1 MKLLHH
7 IANTVAI
14 KAKKWKPLQKYTF
27 SEAVSANVTL
37 LFYLILVLAAAGC
50 LAWYFL
56 YARYY
61 ESTDD
66 AYVNGNQVALTPQIS
81 GTVTQVTADEG
92 DFVEKGQPLVLL
104 DPSDTRIALQQAE
117 ASLANTVRQVRGLY
131 STADNYRAQVAA
143 KQVAL
148 QTAQND
154 YARRQKIF
162 STGAIAAEDLSHYR
176 DAVSSAQSDLAAAQQ
191 ALRTNLAMV
200 DDTVIDSHPE
210 IKTAVAT
217 LRQRYLD
224 NSRTTIVAPVSG
236 YVAKRAVQLGMR
248 VTSGTTLLAIVPLNE
263 VWVDANFKESQMNTM
278 RLGQKVTLNADLYG
292 DDVEY
297 HGTIESLG
305 IGTGSAFSLLPA
317 QNASGNWI
325 KIVQRLPVR
334 ITLDP
339 HDMQKHPLRVGLSM
353 NARVDIRNM
362 KMAIYC
368 HNKPL
373 ARLALPLMFIKTRWK
388 RQINLWQK
396 SFMTTAMRQLQAPIK
411 RDVMQDKAAFTPPN
425 MWLAVLALSLATF
438 MQVLDST
445 IANVALPTIAGNLG
459 VSADQGT
466 WVITSFA
473 VCNAIAL
480 PLTGW
485 FTRRFGQLKLFIGS
499 VVMFTLTSFL
509 CGFAHS
515 MTELI
520 FFRALQGFF
529 AGPMFPMCQT
539 LLLVIFPSS
548 KRSMALALLSMVTVV
563 APIVGPIT
571 GGWIT
576 DNYSWPWIFYINVP
590 IGIFA
595 SIVVWTQL
603 RSREE
608 TTTHSRHRLYRY
620 CAARHRRWAAAG
632 GAG

>member
-1 MKLLHH
+1 METTPEQHVQRSSKRKRNFIIFIL
-7 IANTVAI
+7 V
-14 KAKKWKPLQKYTF
+14 
-27 SEAVSANVTL
+27 
-37 LFYLILVLAAAGC
+37 LVLAAAGC

-56 YARYY
+56 YAQYY

-92 DFVEKGQPLVLL
+92 DFVEIGQPLVLL
-104 DPSDTRIALQQAE
+104 DASDTQIALQQAE

-176 DAVSSAQSDLAAAQQ
+176 DAVTSAQSDLAAAQQ

-263 VWVDANFKESQMNTM
+263 VWVDANFKESQLKAM

-339 HDMQKHPLRVGLSM
+339 HDMQKHPLRIGLSM
-353 NARVDIRNM
+353 NARVDIRNTDG
-362 KMAIYC
+362 
-368 HNKPL
+368 HL
-373 ARLALPLMFIKTRWK
+373 LPQQT
-388 RQINLWQK
+388 
-396 SFMTTAMRQLQAPIK
+396 
-411 RDVMQDKAAFTPPN
+411 
-425 MWLAVLALSLATF
+425 
-438 MQVLDST
+438 
-445 IANVALPTIAGNLG
+445 
-459 VSADQGT
+459 VSAPRFKTDVYQDSLEAADKL
-466 WVITSFA
+466 VAQILHDNSNA
-473 VCNAIAL
+473 VAS
-480 PLTGW
+480 
-485 FTRRFGQLKLFIGS
+485 R
-499 VVMFTLTSFL
+499 
-509 CGFAHS
+509 AH
-515 MTELI
+515 
-520 FFRALQGFF
+520 
-529 AGPMFPMCQT
+529 
-539 LLLVIFPSS
+539 
-548 KRSMALALLSMVTVV
+548 
-563 APIVGPIT
+563 
-571 GGWIT
+571 
-576 DNYSWPWIFYINVP
+576 
-590 IGIFA
+590 
-595 SIVVWTQL
+595 
-603 RSREE
+603 
-608 TTTHSRHRLYRY
+608 
-620 CAARHRRWAAAG
+620 
-632 GAG
+632 

>member
-1 MKLLHH
+1 MLDTYPEVHVELSSKR
-7 IANTVAI
+7 IRNFI
-14 KAKKWKPLQKYTF
+14 IF
-27 SEAVSANVTL
+27 I
-37 LFYLILVLAAAGC
+37 LFLVLAAAGC
-50 LAWYFL
+50 LAWYML

-66 AYVNGNQVALTPQIS
+66 AYVNGNQVMLTPQIN

-92 DFVEKGQPLVLL
+92 DYVEKGQPLVLL
-104 DPSDTRIALQQAE
+104 DPSDTKIALQQAE

-176 DAVSSAQSDLAAAQQ
+176 DAVTSAQSDLAAAQQ
-191 ALRTNLAMV
+191 TLRTNLAMV
-200 DDTVIDSHPE
+200 DDTVIDTHPE

-224 NSRTTIVAPVSG
+224 NARTTIVAPVSG

-278 RLGQKVTLNADLYG
+278 RLGQKVTINADLYG

-305 IGTGSAFSLLPA
+305 IGTGSASSLLPA

-353 NARVDIRNM
+353 NVRVDIRNNEEG
-362 KMAIYC
+362 
-368 HNKPL
+368 HL
-373 ARLALPLMFIKTRWK
+373 LPQQTVSTPRF
-388 RQINLWQK
+388 
-396 SFMTTAMRQLQAPIK
+396 TT
-411 RDVMQDKAAFTPPN
+411 DVYQGSLEAADKLVTKILHDN
-425 MWLAVLALSLATF
+425 SNAVAS
-438 MQVLDST
+438 
-445 IANVALPTIAGNLG
+445 
-459 VSADQGT
+459 SA
-466 WVITSFA
+466 
-473 VCNAIAL
+473 
-480 PLTGW
+480 
-485 FTRRFGQLKLFIGS
+485 
-499 VVMFTLTSFL
+499 
-509 CGFAHS
+509 H
-515 MTELI
+515 
-520 FFRALQGFF
+520 
-529 AGPMFPMCQT
+529 
-539 LLLVIFPSS
+539 
-548 KRSMALALLSMVTVV
+548 
-563 APIVGPIT
+563 
-571 GGWIT
+571 
-576 DNYSWPWIFYINVP
+576 
-590 IGIFA
+590 
-595 SIVVWTQL
+595 
-603 RSREE
+603 
-608 TTTHSRHRLYRY
+608 
-620 CAARHRRWAAAG
+620 
-632 GAG
+632 

>member
-1 MKLLHH
+1 METTPEVHVQRSSKRKRNFIILL
-7 IANTVAI
+7 
-14 KAKKWKPLQKYTF
+14 
-27 SEAVSANVTL
+27 
-37 LFYLILVLAAAGC
+37 LILVLAAAGC

-176 DAVSSAQSDLAAAQQ
+176 DAVASAQSDLAAAQQ
-191 ALRTNLAMV
+191 ALRTNIAMV

-339 HDMQKHPLRVGLSM
+339 HDMQKHPLRIGLSM
-353 NARVDIRNM
+353 NARVDIRNVDG
-362 KMAIYC
+362 
-368 HNKPL
+368 HL
-373 ARLALPLMFIKTRWK
+373 LPQQTVSTPRF
-388 RQINLWQK
+388 
-396 SFMTTAMRQLQAPIK
+396 TT
-411 RDVMQDKAAFTPPN
+411 DVYKDSLEAADK
-425 MWLAVLALSLATF
+425 L
-438 MQVLDST
+438 
-445 IANVALPTIAGNLG
+445 VAKIL
-459 VSADQGT
+459 
-466 WVITSFA
+466 
-473 VCNAIAL
+473 
-480 PLTGW
+480 
-485 FTRRFGQLKLFIGS
+485 
-499 VVMFTLTSFL
+499 
-509 CGFAHS
+509 H
-515 MTELI
+515 
-520 FFRALQGFF
+520 
-529 AGPMFPMCQT
+529 
-539 LLLVIFPSS
+539 
-548 KRSMALALLSMVTVV
+548 
-563 APIVGPIT
+563 
-571 GGWIT
+571 
-576 DNYSWPWIFYINVP
+576 DNSN
-590 IGIFA
+590 
-595 SIVVWTQL
+595 
-603 RSREE
+603 
-608 TTTHSRHRLYRY
+608 
-620 CAARHRRWAAAG
+620 AAAVN
-632 GAG
+632 AH